1 LNIRMRSSE
10 FKLLVMPYS
19 ARLYRMAFRL
29 MGSREEAEDVVQEVY
44 LKLWSMRHDLPGYKS
59 VEALSIRI
67 TRNLCLDQLRRR
79 KVNYDAISAE
89 KYRHDGA
96 YETPSESLEKREEEQ
111 IILQMIESLPE
122 PQRSLVHL
130 RHLEGKEYEEIA
142 EMVNMNVNAIRVSI
156 SRARKQLREMLEK
169 KYSSWKA

>member
-1 LNIRMRSSE
+1 MKSSE

-19 ARLYRMAFRL
+19 SRLYRMAFRL
-29 MGSREEAEDVVQEVY
+29 MGNREEAEDVVQEVY
-44 LKLWSMRHDLPGYKS
+44 VKLWGMCDELPKYNS
-59 VEALSIRI
+59 IEALAIRI

-79 KVNYDAISAE
+79 KVKQDAMKAE
-89 KYRHDGA
+89 TLK
-96 YETPSESLEKREEEQ
+96 EESYSVSPARDLEKKEEAE
-111 IILQMIESLPE
+111 MIHALIAALPE

-130 RHLEGKEYEEIA
+130 RHLEGKEYEEIS

-156 SRARKQLREMLEK
+156 SRARKQMREMLEK

>member
-1 LNIRMRSSE
+1 MKSSE
-10 FKLLVMPYS
+10 FKLLVMPHS
-19 ARLYRMAFRL
+19 TRLYRMAFRL
-29 MGSREEAEDVVQEVY
+29 MGSREEAEDIVQEVY
-44 LKLWSMRHDLPGYKS
+44 VKLWGMRRDLPNYNS
-59 VEALSIRI
+59 IEALCIRI

-79 KVNYDAISAE
+79 KVNLEALKAE
-89 KYRHDGA
+89 KHNQQEYTDSPA
-96 YETPSESLEKREEEQ
+96 EKLEKKEEEK
-111 IILQMIESLPE
+111 IIHSLIAELPE

-156 SRARKQLREMLEK
+156 SRARKQMREMLQK

>member
-1 LNIRMRSSE
+1 MKSSE

-19 ARLYRMAFRL
+19 SRLYRMAYRL
-29 MGSREEAEDVVQEVY
+29 MNSREEAEDIVQEVY
-44 LKLWSMRHDLPGYKS
+44 VKLWGMRNDLEKYNS
-59 VEALSIRI
+59 IEALCVRI

-79 KVNYDAISAE
+79 KVNYDAMKAE
-89 KYRHDGA
+89 KLKEESFP
-96 YETPSESLEKREEEQ
+96 ETPSESLEKK
-111 IILQMIESLPE
+111 ESADLLHTLIAALPE

-156 SRARKQLREMLEK
+156 SRARKQMRALVEK
-169 KYSSWKA
+169 QYSSWRV

>member
-1 LNIRMRSSE
+1 MKSSE

-19 ARLYRMAFRL
+19 SRLYRMAFRL
-29 MGSREEAEDVVQEVY
+29 MGNREEAEDMVQEVY
-44 LKLWSMRHDLPGYKS
+44 VKLWGMREELTKYNS
-59 VEALSIRI
+59 IEALAIRI

-79 KVNYDAISAE
+79 KVNQEALQAE
-89 KYRHDGA
+89 KLKEQNHSVSPAR
-96 YETPSESLEKREEEQ
+96 ELEKKEETEL
-111 IILQMIESLPE
+111 IHTLIAALPE

-130 RHLEGKEYEEIA
+130 RHLEGKEYEEIS

-156 SRARKQLREMLEK
+156 SRARKQMREMLEK